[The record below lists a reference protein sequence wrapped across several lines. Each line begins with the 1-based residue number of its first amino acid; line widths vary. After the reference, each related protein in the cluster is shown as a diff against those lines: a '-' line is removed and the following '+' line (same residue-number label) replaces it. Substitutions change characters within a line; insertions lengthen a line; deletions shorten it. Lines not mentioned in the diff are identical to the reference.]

1 MGFLF
6 FIYIYTSFYLIK
18 IRLNNDIIIM
28 NMEKI
33 YIESEYIKLS
43 QFLKFIDLIF
53 SGGEAK
59 IFLENNE
66 ILINGEKDNRK
77 GRKLYKGDIV
87 EILGKQYQIC

>member
-1 MGFLF
+1 
-6 FIYIYTSFYLIK
+6 
-18 IRLNNDIIIM
+18 M

-43 QFLKFIDLIF
+43 QFLKFIDLVF

-66 ILINGEKDNRK
+66 VLINGEKDNRK

>member
-18 IRLNNDIIIM
+18 NRLNNDIIII

-43 QFLKFIDLIF
+43 QFLKFIDLVF

>member
-1 MGFLF
+1 
-6 FIYIYTSFYLIK
+6 
-18 IRLNNDIIIM
+18 M

-43 QFLKFIDLIF
+43 QFLKFIDLVF

-77 GRKLYKGDIV
+77 GRKLYQGDIV
-87 EILGKQYQIC
+87 EILDKQYQIC

>member
-1 MGFLF
+1 M
-6 FIYIYTSFYLIK
+6 YIYTSFYLIK

>member
-1 MGFLF
+1 
-6 FIYIYTSFYLIK
+6 
-18 IRLNNDIIIM
+18 
-28 NMEKI
+28 MEKI

-43 QFLKFIDLIF
+43 QFLKFIDLVF

-87 EILGKQYQIC
+87 EILDKQYQIC

>member
-1 MGFLF
+1 
-6 FIYIYTSFYLIK
+6 
-18 IRLNNDIIIM
+18 M

-43 QFLKFIDLIF
+43 QFLKFIDLVF

-87 EILGKQYQIC
+87 EILDKQYQIC